1 MSMFPPAR
9 IGAQIAVAAL
19 SGWQAVA
26 ERDAIEKRYRF
37 ANFNAAFA
45 FMARAAMFAEKLDH
59 HPEWTNVYN
68 RVDVLLTT
76 HDAGG
81 VTELDVRM
89 AQFMDEAAQQLAPRR
104 RRRREGPAP
113 GGAGMGAGPRPA
125 GRSVAHV
132 IDAHGLLLLR
142 AVHHAQ
148 HHDLGVKPSGSR
160 LAERVVVAVHVQRR
174 AFRRDGGDAAIGI
187 AAVDGEG
194 QRALNGA
201 PGALRASPAP
211 GSRAGRARA

>member
-81 VTELDVRM
+81 SPSWM
-89 AQFMDEAAQQLAPRR
+89 CAW
-104 RRRREGPAP
+104 
-113 GGAGMGAGPRPA
+113 
-125 GRSVAHV
+125 RS
-132 IDAHGLLLLR
+132 
-142 AVHHAQ
+142 
-148 HHDLGVKPSGSR
+148 SWT
-160 LAERVVVAVHVQRR
+160 RR
-174 AFRRDGGDAAIGI
+174 AAVGRDGAQG
-187 AAVDGEG
+187 GEG
-194 QRALNGA
+194 LTS
-201 PGALRASPAP
+201 PG
-211 GSRAGRARA
+211 

>member
-113 GGAGMGAGPRPA
+113 GGRNGRGAAPGGAISCARNRCAWPAASARRPSRAAPRPWA
-125 GRSVAHV
+125 
-132 IDAHGLLLLR
+132 
-142 AVHHAQ
+142 
-148 HHDLGVKPSGSR
+148 
-160 LAERVVVAVHVQRR
+160 
-174 AFRRDGGDAAIGI
+174 
-187 AAVDGEG
+187 
-194 QRALNGA
+194 
-201 PGALRASPAP
+201 
-211 GSRAGRARA
+211 

>member
-76 HDAGG
+76 TRAVSPSWMCAWRSSWTRRAAAGRHGAEGG
-81 VTELDVRM
+81 VGR
-89 AQFMDEAAQQLAPRR
+89 A
-104 RRRREGPAP
+104 
-113 GGAGMGAGPRPA
+113 AGMGAGARPA
-125 GRSVAHV
+125 AISCARNRCAWPAASA
-132 IDAHGLLLLR
+132 
-142 AVHHAQ
+142 
-148 HHDLGVKPSGSR
+148 
-160 LAERVVVAVHVQRR
+160 RR
-174 AFRRDGGDAAIGI
+174 
-187 AAVDGEG
+187 
-194 QRALNGA
+194 
-201 PGALRASPAP
+201 P
-211 GSRAGRARA
+211 SRAHDGREALGSSWPSA

>member
-76 HDAGG
+76 HDAA
-81 VTELDVRM
+81 VSPSWMCAWRSSWT
-89 AQFMDEAAQQLAPRR
+89 RR
-104 RRRREGPAP
+104 RSSGHHGAEAREGQA
-113 GGAGMGAGPRPA
+113 AGMGAGAAPAAISCARNRCAWPAASARRPSRA
-125 GRSVAHV
+125 AHDGREA
-132 IDAHGLLLLR
+132 
-142 AVHHAQ
+142 
-148 HHDLGVKPSGSR
+148 LGQQ

-174 AFRRDGGDAAIGI
+174 AFRRDGGDAADGI

-194 QRALNGA
+194 QRALERR

>member
-89 AQFMDEAAQQLAPRR
+89 AQFMDEAAQQLGATPRAVKGSR
-104 RRRREGPAP
+104 VPDNPGLVARGDYRREN
-113 GGAGMGAGPRPA
+113 
-125 GRSVAHV
+125 
-132 IDAHGLLLLR
+132 
-142 AVHHAQ
+142 
-148 HHDLGVKPSGSR
+148 SR
-160 LAERVVVAVHVQRR
+160 L
-174 AFRRDGGDAAIGI
+174 I
-187 AAVDGEG
+187 
-194 QRALNGA
+194 
-201 PGALRASPAP
+201 SPT
-211 GSRAGRARA
+211 RFCTHLL

>member
-89 AQFMDEAAQQLAPRR
+89 AQFMDEARSWRHGAEGGVKPAQA
-104 RRRREGPAP
+104 
-113 GGAGMGAGPRPA
+113 AGMGAGPRPA
-125 GRSVAHV
+125 ISCARNRCAWPAASA
-132 IDAHGLLLLR
+132 
-142 AVHHAQ
+142 
-148 HHDLGVKPSGSR
+148 
-160 LAERVVVAVHVQRR
+160 RR
-174 AFRRDGGDAAIGI
+174 
-187 AAVDGEG
+187 
-194 QRALNGA
+194 
-201 PGALRASPAP
+201 P
-211 GSRAGRARA
+211 SRAAPRPA

>member
-89 AQFMDEAAQQLAPRR
+89 AQFMDEAAQRAPRR
-104 RRRREGPAP
+104 RRRREGRLGGRNGRGARPAAISCARNRCAWP
-113 GGAGMGAGPRPA
+113 AASARRPSRAAPRPWREA
-125 GRSVAHV
+125 
-132 IDAHGLLLLR
+132 
-142 AVHHAQ
+142 
-148 HHDLGVKPSGSR
+148 LGQLE

-174 AFRRDGGDAAIGI
+174 PSGVMVATRPLG
-187 AAVDGEG
+187 
-194 QRALNGA
+194 
-201 PGALRASPAP
+201 
-211 GSRAGRARA
+211 